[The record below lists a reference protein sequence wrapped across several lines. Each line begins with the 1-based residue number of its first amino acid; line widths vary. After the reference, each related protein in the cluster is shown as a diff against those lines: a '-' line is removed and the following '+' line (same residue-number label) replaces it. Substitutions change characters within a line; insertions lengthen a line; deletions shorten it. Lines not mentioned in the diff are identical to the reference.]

1 VGRRATVTVT
11 VVALASLAM
20 GSWLVASAAGDT
32 GASRPAAAARP
43 TTGVALMPTST
54 SASGSGASTVAPT
67 AGEPEPSLPG
77 AAGGAPGSRSATT
90 AAAPTSITP
99 STTPPSATPP
109 SATPPLSTPPL
120 STPSSPPSSSNQS
133 RPVPS
138 SPTTSVVLAATP
150 AGAGKP
156 VIAAARAAT
165 PHLSPAPVA
174 PVPAATGSTTVAAAL
189 IAAVDRQS
197 GRRIPATADNIS
209 LLQRWIANEGGM
221 WADNPLNTSL
231 HASAYPHQFTSSGQD
246 SGIPIFPS
254 MGVGVTATA
263 TTLVSNPSY
272 ARILGTLGSGTA
284 SCLAFARA
292 VIRSPWASS
301 HYGRDPSGFCSGHIA
316 PARRGRA
323 PHPRRR

>member
-1 VGRRATVTVT
+1 MGRRATVGVT
-11 VVALASLAM
+11 VIAVASLAM
-20 GSWLVASAAGDT
+20 GSWLMTSPSGASVGAPPRQERVGSTTAWGAAAPASRGSATVPASTGPAAG
-32 GASRPAAAARP
+32 PPP
-43 TTGVALMPTST
+43 TVTPSIVAP
-54 SASGSGASTVAPT
+54 SAVTPHAGPPSTVAPS
-67 AGEPEPSLPG
+67 AP
-77 AAGGAPGSRSATT
+77 AAPVAAPSRS
-90 AAAPTSITP
+90 TP
-99 STTPPSATPP
+99 LPSP
-109 SATPPLSTPPL
+109 
-120 STPSSPPSSSNQS
+120 
-133 RPVPS
+133 
-138 SPTTSVVLAATP
+138 
-150 AGAGKP
+150 
-156 VIAAARAAT
+156 AARAAT
-165 PHLSPAPVA
+165 ARLPH
-174 PVPAATGSTTVAAAL
+174 AAVAAAPTPSGSAAVATAL
-189 IAAVDRQS
+189 IVAVDRQS
-197 GRRIPATADNIS
+197 RRHIPATADNVK
-209 LLQRWIANEGGM
+209 LLQRWMANEGGM